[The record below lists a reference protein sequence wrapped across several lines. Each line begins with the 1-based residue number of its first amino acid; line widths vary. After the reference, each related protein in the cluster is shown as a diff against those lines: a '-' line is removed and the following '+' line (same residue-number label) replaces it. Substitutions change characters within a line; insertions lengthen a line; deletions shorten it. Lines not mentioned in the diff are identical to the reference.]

1 MAVGNKFNQFVQDV
15 NNKVHNLGSDVLKVL
30 LTNTAPTSANAVL
43 ADLTEIG
50 AGNGYT
56 AGGATVTVSTST
68 QTGGVY
74 KLVGSAASPTW
85 TAAGAVGPF
94 RYVVLYNT
102 TPASPLKPLICYWDY
117 GSNLTLAS
125 SDTFTVVFDATIG
138 ILQDS

>member
-1 MAVGNKFNQFVQDV
+1 MATGQKFNAFVADV
-15 NNKVHNLGSDVLKVL
+15 NNKVHNLGSDTLKVA
-30 LTNTAPTSANAVL
+30 LTNTAPTSSNAVF
-43 ADLTEIG
+43 ADLTEIS

-56 AGGATVTVSTST
+56 AGGATVTVTGST

-85 TAAGAVGPF
+85 TASGAVGPF
-94 RYVVLYNT
+94 RYVSLYNNT
-102 TPASPLKPLICYWDY
+102 AASKNLICFWDY

-125 SDTFTVVFDATIG
+125 SDTFTVVFDGTNG

>member
-1 MAVGNKFNQFVQDV
+1 MATGNKFNQFVADV

-30 LTNTAPTSANAVL
+30 LTNTAPSASNAVL
-43 ADLTEIG
+43 ADVTEIS

-68 QTGGVY
+68 QSGGVY

-85 TAAGAVGPF
+85 TASGAVGPF

-102 TPASPLKPLICYWDY
+102 TPSSPLKPLICYWDY

-125 SDTFTVVFDATIG
+125 SDTFTVVFDATNG